1 MSTDEATPQV
11 VFKQGRDI
19 YHYLDSDGVP
29 MCENHRARGDRA
41 DLPLIPTEESAVAE
55 FMTPCE
61 QCEILQEHGG
71 KTRSE
76 LVAAVK
82 QRLETGTDSET
93 FSKDELE
100 EIVARLGGQDEG
112 ARTGSRS
119 SVGDESESNT
129 VPGADSSDE

>member
-1 MSTDEATPQV
+1 MSADEATPQV

-19 YHYLDSDGVP
+19 YHYLDSDGAP
-29 MCENHRARGDRA
+29 MCENHRARRDSE
-41 DLPLIPTEESAVAE
+41 DLPLIPTEETAVAD

-61 QCEILQEHGG
+61 MCQILQEHGG

-82 QRLETGTDSET
+82 QCLKTGTDTEA

-100 EIVARLGGQDEG
+100 EIVARLSGQDEG
-112 ARTGSRS
+112 ARTSSCS
-119 SVGDESESNT
+119 SVDGESESNT
-129 VPGADSSDE
+129 VPGADTPNE